1 MESTKGKMNMHFET
15 IAKDQT
21 GNADRR
27 MPTVNA
33 HCITNIPTANAMQA
47 DGASAQL
54 RELGL
59 NDPENEKELEEDAS
73 KKQRNQAVLGLTARD
88 SVSIFSPTH

>member
-54 RELGL
+54 LKT
-59 NDPENEKELEEDAS
+59 DEETERKT
-73 KKQRNQAVLGLTARD
+73 KKPKPRN
-88 SVSIFSPTH
+88 FK